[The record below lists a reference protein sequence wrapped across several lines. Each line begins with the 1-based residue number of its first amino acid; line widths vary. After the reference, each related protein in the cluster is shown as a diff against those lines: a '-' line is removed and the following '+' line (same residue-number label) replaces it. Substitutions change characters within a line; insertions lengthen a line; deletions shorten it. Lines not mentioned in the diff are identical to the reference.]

1 MNKPF
6 KKLLKFISIIVFIA
20 AIYLAGF
27 AIGHRNIEFEKNFI
41 PKIINTELG
50 KPSDVDFSLF
60 WDAYDVIKGRFFGF
74 ENVKVQNIV
83 YGAISGMLDS
93 LGDAHTIFMTKEE
106 AKQFGEDLSGKFDGI
121 GAEIEAQNGY
131 LVIVAPLVGSPAEK
145 AGLEPKD
152 IIVKIDGNDVSNMT
166 FSEAINKIRGKKG
179 SIVTLTIVRAG
190 LDAAKEVQVKRD
202 TIVVKSVQYEMK
214 DDIAYIK
221 LNQFGDDTL
230 DLFNEGIDFAV
241 RKNAKG
247 VIVDLRN
254 NPGGYL
260 QDAVDAV
267 NIFIDKGKVV
277 VIERGREG
285 TESTS
290 TTRSTPKFKDK
301 PIVVLVNKGS
311 ASSSE
316 IFAGA
321 IQDYKRGK
329 IVGEKTYGKGS
340 VQTLEELK
348 DGSKIKVTIAE
359 WLTPNKRQ
367 IDKKGI
373 EPDVAVSLS
382 KEDKDAGKDPQL
394 DKAMEEVKK

>member
-394 DKAMEEVKK
+394 DKAMEEVKR

>member
-202 TIVVKSVQYEMK
+202 TIVVKSVQYEMR